1 MSRLF
6 LAVRAFF
13 AVLFDRAAA
22 QRVEQCLLRAPATDR
37 PAEPEPAKPT
47 PKTLRRSEAV
57 QLLATLQREARLVD
71 FLLEPIAAYSDD
83 QVGAAVRNVHR
94 DCQAVLERSFGLKP
108 LRSEA
113 EGAVL
118 EVPAGFDA
126 ARIRLTGQV
135 AGAPPYRGTLVHPGW
150 IAARCELPEWTGGA
164 EGALVVAPAEV
175 EVR

>member
-1 MSRLF
+1 MSRF
-6 LAVRAFF
+6 VLAFRAFF
-13 AVLFDRAAA
+13 AVLFDRQSAE
-22 QRVEQCLLRAPATDR
+22 RVEQCLLPAPAAAA
-37 PAEPEPAKPT
+37 PAEPAPAKP
-47 PKTLRRSEAV
+47 KAARRSDAV

-71 FLLEPIAAYSDD
+71 FLLEPIADYADD

-94 DCQAVLERSFGLKP
+94 DCQGVLERAFGLKP
-108 LRSEA
+108 LLAET
-113 EGAVL
+113 EGAPM

-135 AGAPPYRGTLVHPGW
+135 AGQPPHRGTLVHAGW
-150 IAARCELPEWTGGA
+150 LATRCELPEWTGGA

>member
-1 MSRLF
+1 MSRLL
-6 LAVRAFF
+6 LAFRAFF
-13 AVLFDRAAA
+13 AVLFDRASA
-22 QRVEQCLLRAPATDR
+22 QRVEQCLLPAPEA
-37 PAEPEPAKPT
+37 AEPAQSTPVKPA
-47 PKTLRRSEAV
+47 PKGARRSEAV

-71 FLLEPIAAYSDD
+71 FLLEPIAGYSDD

-94 DCQAVLERSFGLKP
+94 DCQAVLERSFGLEP

-113 EGAVL
+113 EGAAL

-135 AGAPPYRGTLVHPGW
+135 AGEPPYRGTLVHPGW
-150 IAARCELPEWTGGA
+150 VATRCELPEWTGGA

>member
-1 MSRLF
+1 
-6 LAVRAFF
+6 
-13 AVLFDRAAA
+13 
-22 QRVEQCLLRAPATDR
+22 
-37 PAEPEPAKPT
+37 
-47 PKTLRRSEAV
+47 
-57 QLLATLQREARLVD
+57 
-71 FLLEPIAAYSDD
+71 
-83 QVGAAVRNVHR
+83 
-94 DCQAVLERSFGLKP
+94 VLERSFGLKP

-113 EGAVL
+113 EGAAL

-150 IAARCELPEWTGGA
+150 VATRCELPEWTGGA

>member
-1 MSRLF
+1 MSRLV
-6 LAVRAFF
+6 LAFRAFF
-13 AVLFDRAAA
+13 AVLFDRSSAE
-22 QRVEQCLLRAPATDR
+22 RVAQCLLPAPA
-37 PAEPEPAKPT
+37 AETAPEPAKPA
-47 PKTLRRSEAV
+47 PKSARRSEAV

-71 FLLEPIAAYSDD
+71 FLLEPIDGYTDD
-83 QVGAAVRNVHR
+83 QIGAAVRSVHR

-113 EGAVL
+113 EGAAL
-118 EVPAGFDA
+118 EVPTGFDA
-126 ARIRLTGQV
+126 ASIRLTGQV

-150 IAARCELPEWTGGA
+150 VATRCELPEWTGKA